1 MTRAKLCI
9 LVPAHWEALM
19 GGSQYQAKVLV
30 DYLLEHYDVD
40 IAYLTT
46 RAAPE
51 FTPEGY
57 RIVPF
62 SDHRGVR
69 RYGSF
74 FDVVRLYRAL
84 RRERPDIILQFVGSA
99 HTGIAALYARRHG
112 CKMIWRV
119 TSDRSVEPEDAPWP
133 HVHRHLERLFL
144 NFGIRNAT
152 LILAQTEFQ
161 RTRLRAAFPRAPVH
175 VLPNFHPAAPDCGRN
190 GAQLKQVA
198 WIANLKPLKNPGAF
212 VRLARQLAHRADVRF
227 VMIGDAIDDSTWTK
241 QQLAEI
247 AATPNIE
254 YRGALTQSEVNGVLE
269 QSDVLVNTSDY
280 EGFSNT
286 FIQAWMRR
294 VPVVT
299 LRVDPDRIL
308 SRGGLGTV
316 AGSED
321 LLCHRVVALLDD
333 PDKCAAIGAR
343 ARRYALEHHA
353 ESNIE
358 RLARLLDLARG
369 SGNGS
374 LLCSTAGIP
383 ARVSRDLVAPRPS
396 R

>member
-1 MTRAKLCI
+1 MRAKICI
-9 LVPAHWEALM
+9 LVPAHWEAVM

-30 DYLLEHYDVD
+30 DYLLAHYDVE

-46 RAAPE
+46 WADPK
-51 FTPEGY
+51 FVPDGY

-119 TSDRSVEPEDAPWP
+119 TSDRSVERPTASWRQP
-133 HVHRHLERLFL
+133 HLKLERLFL

-152 LILAQTEFQ
+152 LILAQTEYQ
-161 RTRLRAAFPRAPVH
+161 RARLKEAFPNAPVQ
-175 VLPNFHPAAPDCGRN
+175 VLPNFHPTPPDCGRN
-190 GAQLKQVA
+190 GAVVKQVV
-198 WIANLKPLKNPGAF
+198 WIANLKPLKNPAAF
-212 VRLARQLAHRADVRF
+212 VRLARRFAHRSDVRF
-227 VMIGDAIDDSTWTK
+227 VMVGDTLDDSEWTRR
-241 QQLAEI
+241 QLEAI
-247 AATPNIE
+247 AATPNLE
-254 YRGALTQSEVNGVLE
+254 YRGALRQSEVNELLAHA
-269 QSDVLVNTSDY
+269 DLLVNTSDY

-294 VPVVT
+294 VPVVS
-299 LRVDPDRIL
+299 LRVDPDRLL
-308 SRGGLGTV
+308 SRGGLGAVTGDDETLHERV
-316 AGSED
+316 A
-321 LLCHRVVALLDD
+321 ALLAD
-333 PDKCAAIGAR
+333 PDRCAAIGAR

-358 RLARLLDLARG
+358 TLARLLRLARG
-369 SGNGS
+369 
-374 LLCSTAGIP
+374 LT
-383 ARVSRDLVAPRPS
+383 RDLAAPRAS

>member
-1 MTRAKLCI
+1 MRQKLCI

-19 GGSQYQAKVLV
+19 GGSQYQAKVLI

-46 RAAPE
+46 IADPS
-51 FTPEGY
+51 FTPAGY

-62 SDHRGVR
+62 SDRRGLR

-74 FDVVRLYRAL
+74 FDVMRLYRAL
-84 RRERPDIILQFVGSA
+84 ARERPDIILQFVGSA

-119 TSDRSVEPEDAPWP
+119 TSDRSVERETFSWGEP
-133 HVHRHLERLFL
+133 HRWLERRFM

-152 LILAQTEFQ
+152 LILAQTQYQ
-161 RTRLRAAFPRAPVH
+161 RERLAQAFPKTPLH
-175 VLPNFHPAAPDCGRN
+175 VLPNFHPTAPDCGRN
-190 GAQLKQVA
+190 GAVVKQVA
-198 WIANLKPLKNPGAF
+198 WVANLKPLKNPGAF
-212 VRLARQLAHRADVRF
+212 VRLARRFAHRSDIRF
-227 VMIGDAIDDSTWTK
+227 VMIGDAIDNGDGNWMK
-241 QQLAEI
+241 QTLAEI
-247 AATPNIE
+247 AATPNLE
-254 YRGALTQSEVNGVLE
+254 YRGALSQAEVNSVLE
-269 QSDVLVNTSDY
+269 QADLLVNTSDY

-294 VPVVT
+294 VPVVS

-308 SRGGLGTV
+308 SRGGLGVVTGDEDGLHDRV
-316 AGSED
+316 AG
-321 LLCHRVVALLDD
+321 LLDD
-333 PDKCAAIGAR
+333 PDRCAAIGAR

-358 RLARLLDLARG
+358 NLARLLHLTPWLSSDLA
-369 SGNGS
+369 
-374 LLCSTAGIP
+374 
-383 ARVSRDLVAPRPS
+383 APRLF